1 MKLEPECKL
10 IVNEMIRLL
19 VVDDEPAVRKG
30 LHMRLAAEPDFEV
43 VGEAGDGEA
52 AVALAQTLH
61 PDVVLMDI
69 AMPQK
74 NGITATQELHTMF
87 PQIAVIVLSMYDD
100 ASTQE
105 RAERAGA
112 IAFVPKRVPTDML
125 MAMIRQA
132 AHKARRTDAN
142 L

>member
-1 MKLEPECKL
+1 MLGCQLVMTK
-10 IVNEMIRLL
+10 MIRLL
-19 VVDDEPAVRKG
+19 LVDDEPAVRKG

-43 VGEAGDGEA
+43 VGEAGDGET
-52 AVALAQTLH
+52 AVALAQTLR
-61 PDVVLMDI
+61 PDVILMDI
-69 AMPQK
+69 AMPAK
-74 NGITATQELHTMF
+74 NGITATEELHTIF

-105 RAERAGA
+105 RAKQAGA
-112 IAFVPKRVPTDML
+112 AAFIPKRVPTDRL

-132 AHKARRTDAN
+132 AHDSRQTNAH

>member
-1 MKLEPECKL
+1 LKLEPECKL

-125 MAMIRQA
+125 MAKIRQA
-132 AHKARRTDAN
+132 AHNARQTDAH

>member
-43 VGEAGDGEA
+43 VGEAGDGET

-132 AHKARRTDAN
+132 AHKARRTDAH

>member
-1 MKLEPECKL
+1 MNGMIKL
-10 IVNEMIRLL
+10 LL
-19 VVDDEPAVRKG
+19 VDNEPAVLKG

-52 AVALAQTLH
+52 AVALAQTLR

-74 NGITATQELHTMF
+74 NGITATEELHTRF

-112 IAFVPKRVPTDML
+112 TAFVPKRVPTDML
-125 MAMIRQA
+125 MAKIRQA
-132 AHKARRTDAN
+132 AHDFRPTDTH